1 MKTVVFMILTCI
13 IILNVGCTHTEN
25 TVYSTAYS
33 TVYPEVSDTI
43 DIKGY
48 GTSEIAAKTVCKS
61 VASRL
66 LNVTVEKKDKTLIIL
81 SSKTQLK
88 TPPIEVTQ
96 VSDFLY
102 AASSKVATPARMR
115 SKPFDTISFYMF
127 FHEKSSLS
135 TETEVSE
142 HLKYITAE
150 IMFQM
155 EKRLKKALKKTGK
168 ITLEFL
174 YIDFD
179 PTQQRVPV
187 TIHYAI
193 ASQQ

>member
-1 MKTVVFMILTCI
+1 MKSIWRNIIVVVIVLNFGCSHSEKI
-13 IILNVGCTHTEN
+13 I
-25 TVYSTAYS
+25 YSTAYS

-66 LNVTVEKKDKTLIIL
+66 LNVTVEKKEKTFTIL
-81 SSKTQLK
+81 SCGTQLK

-96 VSDFLY
+96 VSEFLFT
-102 AASSKVATPARMR
+102 ASTKVATPARMR
-115 SKPFDTISFYMF
+115 SRPFDTISFYMF
-127 FHEKSSLS
+127 FHEKPSLS
-135 TETEVSE
+135 SETEVSE

-150 IMFQM
+150 IMCQM
-155 EKRLKKALKKTGK
+155 EKHLKKALKKNK
-168 ITLEFL
+168 RVKLDFL
-174 YIDFD
+174 YIDYD
-179 PTQQRVPV
+179 PLQQRVPV

-193 ASQQ
+193 ATMQ

>member
-1 MKTVVFMILTCI
+1 MKSIWGNIIVVVIV
-13 IILNVGCTHTEN
+13 LNFGCSHSEKKI
-25 TVYSTAYS
+25 YSTAYS
-33 TVYPEVSDTI
+33 TVYREVSDII

-66 LNVTVEKKDKTLIIL
+66 LNVTVEKKEKTLTIL
-81 SSKTQLK
+81 SRGTQLK
-88 TPPIEVTQ
+88 TPPIDVTQ
-96 VSDFLY
+96 VSEFLFT
-102 AASSKVATPARMR
+102 ASTKVATPLRMQ

-127 FHEKSSLS
+127 FHEKPSLS
-135 TETEVSE
+135 SETEVSE

-155 EKRLKKALKKTGK
+155 ENRLKKALKKNK
-168 ITLEFL
+168 RVKLDFL
-174 YIDFD
+174 YIDYD
-179 PTQQRVPV
+179 PLQQRVPV

-193 ASQQ
+193 ATMQ